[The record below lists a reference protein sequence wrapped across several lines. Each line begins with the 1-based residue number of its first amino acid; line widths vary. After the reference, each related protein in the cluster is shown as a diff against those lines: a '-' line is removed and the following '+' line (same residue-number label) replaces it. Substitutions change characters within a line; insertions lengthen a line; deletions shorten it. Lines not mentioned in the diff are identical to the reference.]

1 MTREDIN
8 AIKAQKITAPDM
20 PISMND
26 ASARLNDLAIEWEE
40 HPEHFDDVNPFFI
53 AGHEIRNKS
62 LEWKANEPRVM
73 SLEEAQAALHTERVV
88 WTECEEKNGDKLLYA
103 GLHMDGTDYFTMQD
117 GSVMEETDLDG
128 GMGAELYGKKYRF
141 WTSQPSDELRETTPW
156 GKECS
161 S

>member
-1 MTREDIN
+1 MTEQELD
-8 AIKAQKITAPDM
+8 ALKDTEITAPDM

-62 LEWKANEPRVM
+62 LKWKTNEPRVM

-88 WTECEEKNGDKLLYA
+88 WTECEEKNGDKVLYI
-103 GLHMDGTDYFTMQD
+103 GLQMDGTDYFTMQD
-117 GSVMEETDLDG
+117 DSVMEEIDLDS
-128 GMGAELYGKKYRF
+128 GMGAELYGKKYRL
-141 WTSQPSDELRETTPW
+141 WTSQPTDEQREMTPW
-156 GKECS
+156 EVEE
-161 S
+161 